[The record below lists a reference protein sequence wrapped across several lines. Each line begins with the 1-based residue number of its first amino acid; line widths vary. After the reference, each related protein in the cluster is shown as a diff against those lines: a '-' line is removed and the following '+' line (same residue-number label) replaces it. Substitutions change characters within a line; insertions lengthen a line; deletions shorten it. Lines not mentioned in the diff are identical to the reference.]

1 MGAFIITDS
10 LKRLIGSSV
19 GPIIFKVEEGA
30 IQRYAKAVGD
40 ENPLHNDVEYAV
52 RSLFGRLMA
61 PPGFAGWAVSP
72 GHDLFHLVEKLITA
86 GAPRGNLDGGVE
98 LEFLAPIGA
107 GDVLSALSRIS
118 HLEGRETKMG
128 PTLIATVETT
138 FTNQRGAVAMITRNT
153 FLNF

>member
-10 LKRLIGSSV
+10 LKKLIGLDV

-40 ENPLHNDVEYAV
+40 ENPLHNDVEYAA
-52 RSLFGRLMA
+52 RSRCGRLMA

-98 LEFLAPIGA
+98 LNFWPPSAPVI
-107 GDVLSALSRIS
+107 
-118 HLEGRETKMG
+118 
-128 PTLIATVETT
+128 
-138 FTNQRGAVAMITRNT
+138 F
-153 FLNF
+153 